1 MEFKQLEKLSG
12 DASFRKFY
20 RHKKNKSIIVYCKKE
35 KFKNLIIYEAV
46 NRFLK
51 KNNINT
57 PKLISENYKKNFIE
71 IEDLGNLTGLKKY
84 KSFKINNYKK
94 LFKILKKI
102 QNIKPK
108 KIKTLLKK
116 VYKIPIYSD
125 KLLLDETELFSN
137 WYLPTKIKKNETKVL
152 NELNKILKK
161 VIRKLM
167 LKKRVLVHRDF
178 HISNIM
184 LNRKKIYLIDTQDL
198 IYGNPAYDV
207 ASLIDD
213 VRYKI
218 SLKNREIL
226 YKKFILKE
234 KKNFSSKLR
243 NDFEILST
251 LRNLKIIGIFT
262 RLSKRDKKHKYL
274 RLIPY
279 AWKMI
284 DERRKSNTK
293 FEELNN
299 FLSIHLQKHL
309 KKNEN

>member
-51 KNNINT
+51 NNNINT

-102 QNIKPK
+102 QNIKSK
-108 KIKTLLKK
+108 KIKTFLKK
-116 VYKIPIYSD
+116 IYKIPIYSD
-125 KLLLDETELFSN
+125 KLLLDEAKLFSN
-137 WYLPTKIKKNETKVL
+137 WYLPTIIKKNETKVL
-152 NELNKILKK
+152 NEFNKILKK

-213 VRYKI
+213 VRFKI

-226 YKKFILKE
+226 YKNFILNE

-262 RLSKRDKKHKYL
+262 RLSKRDKKYSYVKM
-274 RLIPY
+274 IPY
-279 AWKMI
+279 AWQMI
-284 DERRKSNTK
+284 EERLTQNRNLYELKS
-293 FEELNN
+293 F
-299 FLSIHLQKHL
+299 FDRYFP
-309 KKNEN
+309 KNLRI

>member
-102 QNIKPK
+102 QNIKSK
-108 KIKTLLKK
+108 KIKTFLKK
-116 VYKIPIYSD
+116 IYKIPIYSD
-125 KLLLDETELFSN
+125 KLLLDEAKLFSN

-213 VRYKI
+213 VRFKI

-226 YKKFILKE
+226 YKNFILNK

-262 RLSKRDKKHKYL
+262 RLSKRDKKYSYVKM
-274 RLIPY
+274 IPY
-279 AWKMI
+279 AWQMI
-284 DERRKSNTK
+284 EERLTQNRNLYELKS
-293 FEELNN
+293 F
-299 FLSIHLQKHL
+299 FDRYFP
-309 KKNEN
+309 KNLRI

>member
-51 KNNINT
+51 NNNINT

-102 QNIKPK
+102 QNIKSK
-108 KIKTLLKK
+108 KIKTFLKK
-116 VYKIPIYSD
+116 IYKIPIYSD
-125 KLLLDETELFSN
+125 KLLLDEAKLFSS
-137 WYLPTKIKKNETKVL
+137 WYLPTKIKKNESKVL

-184 LNRKKIYLIDTQDL
+184 LNRKKIYLIDTQDI

-213 VRYKI
+213 VRFKI
-218 SLKNREIL
+218 SLRNREIL
-226 YKKFILKE
+226 YKKFIFKE

-262 RLSKRDKKHKYL
+262 RLSKRDKKYAYVKM
-274 RLIPY
+274 IPY
-279 AWKMI
+279 AWQI
-284 DERRKSNTK
+284 IEERLNQNHNLYELKS
-293 FEELNN
+293 F
-299 FLSIHLQKHL
+299 FDRYFP
-309 KKNEN
+309 KNLRI

>member
-116 VYKIPIYSD
+116 IYKIPIYSD
-125 KLLLDETELFSN
+125 KLLLDEAKLFSN

-213 VRYKI
+213 VRFKI

-262 RLSKRDKKHKYL
+262 RLSKRDKKYSYVKM
-274 RLIPY
+274 IPY
-279 AWKMI
+279 AWQMI
-284 DERRKSNTK
+284 EERLTQNHNLYELKS
-293 FEELNN
+293 F
-299 FLSIHLQKHL
+299 FDRYFP
-309 KKNEN
+309 KNLRI

>member
-1 MEFKQLEKLSG
+1 MKFKQLEKLSG

-46 NRFLK
+46 NRFFK
-51 KNNINT
+51 ENNINT

-116 VYKIPIYSD
+116 IYKIPIYSD
-125 KLLLDETELFSN
+125 KLLLDEAKLFSN
-137 WYLPTKIKKNETKVL
+137 WYLPTKIKKNKTKVL

-198 IYGNPAYDV
+198 ICGNPAYDV

-213 VRYKI
+213 VRFKI

-262 RLSKRDKKHKYL
+262 RLSKRDKKYSYVKM
-274 RLIPY
+274 IPY
-279 AWKMI
+279 AWQMI
-284 DERRKSNTK
+284 EERLTQNRNLYELKS
-293 FEELNN
+293 F
-299 FLSIHLQKHL
+299 FDRYFP
-309 KKNEN
+309 KNLRI

>member
-84 KSFKINNYKK
+84 KSFKINNYKR

-102 QNIKPK
+102 QNIKQK

-116 VYKIPIYSD
+116 IYKIPIYSD
-125 KLLLDETELFSN
+125 KLLLDEAKLFSN

-234 KKNFSSKLR
+234 KRNFSSKLR

-262 RLSKRDKKHKYL
+262 RLSKRDKKHSYVKM
-274 RLIPY
+274 IPY
-279 AWKMI
+279 AWQMI
-284 DERRKSNTK
+284 EERLTQNSNLYELKS
-293 FEELNN
+293 F
-299 FLSIHLQKHL
+299 FDRYFP
-309 KKNEN
+309 KNLRI

>member
-1 MEFKQLEKLSG
+1 MEFKKLEKLSG

-71 IEDLGNLTGLKKY
+71 IEDLGNLTGLRKFKI
-84 KSFKINNYKK
+84 FKINNYKK

-102 QNIKPK
+102 QSIKQK

-116 VYKIPIYSD
+116 IYKIPIYSD
-125 KLLLDETELFSN
+125 KLLLDEAKLFSN
-137 WYLPTKIKKNETKVL
+137 WYLPTIIKKNETKVL
-152 NELNKILKK
+152 NEFNKILKK

-213 VRYKI
+213 VRFKI

-262 RLSKRDKKHKYL
+262 RLSKRDKKHSYVKM
-274 RLIPY
+274 IPY
-279 AWKMI
+279 AWQMI
-284 DERRKSNTK
+284 EERLTQNHNLYELKSFFDRYFPKTMR
-293 FEELNN
+293 
-299 FLSIHLQKHL
+299 I
-309 KKNEN
+309 

>member
-51 KNNINT
+51 NNNINT

-102 QNIKPK
+102 QNIKSK
-108 KIKTLLKK
+108 KIKTFLKK
-116 VYKIPIYSD
+116 IYKIPIYSD
-125 KLLLDETELFSN
+125 KLLLDEAKLFSS
-137 WYLPTKIKKNETKVL
+137 WYLPTKIKKNESKVL

-167 LKKRVLVHRDF
+167 IKKRVLVHRDF

-184 LNRKKIYLIDTQDL
+184 LNHKKIYLIDTQDL

-213 VRYKI
+213 VRFKI

-226 YKKFILKE
+226 YKNFILNE

-262 RLSKRDKKHKYL
+262 RLSKRDKKYSYVKM
-274 RLIPY
+274 IPY
-279 AWKMI
+279 AWQMI
-284 DERRKSNTK
+284 EERLTQNSNLYELKS
-293 FEELNN
+293 F
-299 FLSIHLQKHL
+299 FDRYFP
-309 KKNEN
+309 KNLRI

>member
-1 MEFKQLEKLSG
+1 MEFKKLEKLSG

-46 NRFLK
+46 NRFFK
-51 KNNINT
+51 ENNINT

-84 KSFKINNYKK
+84 KSFKINNYKN

-102 QNIKPK
+102 QHIKPK

-116 VYKIPIYSD
+116 IYKIPIYSD
-125 KLLLDETELFSN
+125 KLLLDEAKLFSN

-198 IYGNPAYDV
+198 ICGNPAYDV

-213 VRYKI
+213 VRFKI

-234 KKNFSSKLR
+234 KKNFSRKLR

-262 RLSKRDKKHKYL
+262 RLSKRDKKYSYVKM
-274 RLIPY
+274 IPY
-279 AWKMI
+279 AWQMI
-284 DERRKSNTK
+284 EERLTQNRNLYELKS
-293 FEELNN
+293 F
-299 FLSIHLQKHL
+299 FDRYFP
-309 KKNEN
+309 KNLRI

>member
-84 KSFKINNYKK
+84 KSFKIYNYKR

-102 QNIKPK
+102 QNIKQK

-116 VYKIPIYSD
+116 IYKIPIYSD
-125 KLLLDETELFSN
+125 KLLLDEAKLFSN

-213 VRYKI
+213 VRFKI
-218 SLKNREIL
+218 SLRNREIL
-226 YKKFILKE
+226 YKKFILRE

-262 RLSKRDKKHKYL
+262 RLSKRDKKYAYVKM
-274 RLIPY
+274 IPY
-279 AWKMI
+279 AWQMI
-284 DERRKSNTK
+284 EERLNQNHNLYELKS
-293 FEELNN
+293 F
-299 FLSIHLQKHL
+299 FDRYFP
-309 KKNEN
+309 KNLRI

>member
-1 MEFKQLEKLSG
+1 MKFKQLEKLSG

-51 KNNINT
+51 ENNINT

-116 VYKIPIYSD
+116 IYKIPIYSD
-125 KLLLDETELFSN
+125 KLLLDEAKLFSN
-137 WYLPTKIKKNETKVL
+137 WYLPTKIKKNKTKVL

-198 IYGNPAYDV
+198 ICGNPAYDV

-213 VRYKI
+213 VRFKI

-262 RLSKRDKKHKYL
+262 RLSKRDKKYSYVKM
-274 RLIPY
+274 IPY
-279 AWKMI
+279 AWQMI
-284 DERRKSNTK
+284 EERLTQNRNLYELKS
-293 FEELNN
+293 F
-299 FLSIHLQKHL
+299 FDRYFP
-309 KKNEN
+309 KNLRI

>member
-1 MEFKQLEKLSG
+1 MKFKQLEKLSG

-46 NRFLK
+46 NRFFK
-51 KNNINT
+51 ENNINT

-116 VYKIPIYSD
+116 IYKIPIYSD
-125 KLLLDETELFSN
+125 KLLLDEAKLFSN
-137 WYLPTKIKKNETKVL
+137 WYLPTKIKKNKTKVL

-198 IYGNPAYDV
+198 ICGNPAYDV

-213 VRYKI
+213 VRFKI

-262 RLSKRDKKHKYL
+262 RLSKRDKKYSYMKM
-274 RLIPY
+274 IPY
-279 AWKMI
+279 AWQMI
-284 DERRKSNTK
+284 EERLTQNRNLYELKS
-293 FEELNN
+293 F
-299 FLSIHLQKHL
+299 FDRYFP
-309 KKNEN
+309 KNLRI

>member
-116 VYKIPIYSD
+116 IYKIPIYSD
-125 KLLLDETELFSN
+125 KLLLDEAKLFSS
-137 WYLPTKIKKNETKVL
+137 WYLPTKIKKNESKVL

-213 VRYKI
+213 VRFKI

-226 YKKFILKE
+226 YKNFILNE

-262 RLSKRDKKHKYL
+262 RLSKRDKKYSYVKM
-274 RLIPY
+274 IPY
-279 AWKMI
+279 AWQMI
-284 DERRKSNTK
+284 EERLTQNRNLYELKS
-293 FEELNN
+293 F
-299 FLSIHLQKHL
+299 FDRYFP
-309 KKNEN
+309 KNLRI

>member
-116 VYKIPIYSD
+116 IYKIPIYSD
-125 KLLLDETELFSN
+125 KLLLDEAKLFSN

-262 RLSKRDKKHKYL
+262 RLSKRDKKYSYVKM
-274 RLIPY
+274 IPY
-279 AWKMI
+279 AWQMI
-284 DERRKSNTK
+284 EERLTQNSNLYELKS
-293 FEELNN
+293 F
-299 FLSIHLQKHL
+299 FDRYFP
-309 KKNEN
+309 KNLRI

>member
-71 IEDLGNLTGLKKY
+71 IEDLGNLTGLEKY

-116 VYKIPIYSD
+116 IYKIPIYSD
-125 KLLLDETELFSN
+125 KLLLDEAKLFSN

-213 VRYKI
+213 VRFKI

-234 KKNFSSKLR
+234 KKNFSIKLR

-262 RLSKRDKKHKYL
+262 RLSKRDKKYSYVKM
-274 RLIPY
+274 IPY
-279 AWKMI
+279 AWQMI
-284 DERRKSNTK
+284 EERLTQNSNLYELKS
-293 FEELNN
+293 F
-299 FLSIHLQKHL
+299 FDRYFP
-309 KKNEN
+309 KNLRI

>member
-71 IEDLGNLTGLKKY
+71 IEDLGNLTGLIKY

-213 VRYKI
+213 VRFKI

-234 KKNFSSKLR
+234 KKNFSCKLR

-262 RLSKRDKKHKYL
+262 RLSKRDKKYSYVKM
-274 RLIPY
+274 IPY
-279 AWKMI
+279 AWQMI
-284 DERRKSNTK
+284 EERLTQNRNLYELKS
-293 FEELNN
+293 F
-299 FLSIHLQKHL
+299 FDRYFP
-309 KKNEN
+309 KNLRI

>member
-116 VYKIPIYSD
+116 IYKIPIYSD
-125 KLLLDETELFSN
+125 KLLLDEAKLFSN

-213 VRYKI
+213 VRFKI

-234 KKNFSSKLR
+234 KKNFSCKLR

-262 RLSKRDKKHKYL
+262 RLSKRDKKYSYVKM
-274 RLIPY
+274 IPY
-279 AWKMI
+279 AWQMI
-284 DERRKSNTK
+284 EERLTQNSNLYELKS
-293 FEELNN
+293 F
-299 FLSIHLQKHL
+299 FDRYFP
-309 KKNEN
+309 KNLRI

>member
-102 QNIKPK
+102 QNIKSK

-116 VYKIPIYSD
+116 IYKIPIYSD
-125 KLLLDETELFSN
+125 KLLLDEAKLFSN

-213 VRYKI
+213 VRFKI

-226 YKKFILKE
+226 YKNFILNE

-262 RLSKRDKKHKYL
+262 RLSKRDKKYSYVKM
-274 RLIPY
+274 IPY
-279 AWKMI
+279 AWQMI
-284 DERRKSNTK
+284 EERLTQNRNLYELKS
-293 FEELNN
+293 F
-299 FLSIHLQKHL
+299 FDRYFP
-309 KKNEN
+309 KNLRI

>member
-116 VYKIPIYSD
+116 IYKIPIYSD
-125 KLLLDETELFSN
+125 KLLLDEAKLFSN
-137 WYLPTKIKKNETKVL
+137 WYLPTKIKKNKTKVL

-213 VRYKI
+213 VRFKI

-234 KKNFSSKLR
+234 KKNFSNKLR

-262 RLSKRDKKHKYL
+262 RLSKRDKKYSYMKM
-274 RLIPY
+274 IPY
-279 AWKMI
+279 AWQMI
-284 DERRKSNTK
+284 EERLTQNHNLYELKS
-293 FEELNN
+293 F
-299 FLSIHLQKHL
+299 FDRYFP
-309 KKNEN
+309 KNLRI

>member
-1 MEFKQLEKLSG
+1 MEFNQLEKLSG
-12 DASFRKFY
+12 DASFRNFY
-20 RHKKNKSIIVYCKKE
+20 THKKNKSIIVYCKKE

-84 KSFKINNYKK
+84 KSFEINNYKQ

-116 VYKIPIYSD
+116 LYKIPIYSD
-125 KLLLDETELFSN
+125 KILLDEAKLFSN

-262 RLSKRDKKHKYL
+262 RLSKRDKKYSYVKM
-274 RLIPY
+274 IPY
-279 AWKMI
+279 AWQMI
-284 DERRKSNTK
+284 EERLTQNSNLYELKS
-293 FEELNN
+293 F
-299 FLSIHLQKHL
+299 FDRYFP
-309 KKNEN
+309 KNLRI

>member
-116 VYKIPIYSD
+116 IYKIPIYSD
-125 KLLLDETELFSN
+125 KLLLDEAKLFSN

-161 VIRKLM
+161 LIKKLM

-213 VRYKI
+213 VRSKI
-218 SLKNREIL
+218 SLRNREIL
-226 YKKFILKE
+226 YKKFIFKE

-262 RLSKRDKKHKYL
+262 RLSKRDKKYSYVKM
-274 RLIPY
+274 IPY
-279 AWKMI
+279 AWQMI
-284 DERRKSNTK
+284 EERLTQNRNLYELKS
-293 FEELNN
+293 F
-299 FLSIHLQKHL
+299 FDRYFP
-309 KKNEN
+309 KNLRI

>member
-1 MEFKQLEKLSG
+1 MEFKKLEKLSG

-51 KNNINT
+51 KNDINT

-84 KSFKINNYKK
+84 KSFKINNYKR

-102 QNIKPK
+102 QNIKQK

-116 VYKIPIYSD
+116 IYKIPIYSD
-125 KLLLDETELFSN
+125 KLLLDEAKLFSN

-218 SLKNREIL
+218 SLRNREIL

-234 KKNFSSKLR
+234 KKIFQVNLETILR
-243 NDFEILST
+243 
-251 LRNLKIIGIFT
+251 
-262 RLSKRDKKHKYL
+262 Y
-274 RLIPY
+274 
-279 AWKMI
+279 
-284 DERRKSNTK
+284 
-293 FEELNN
+293 
-299 FLSIHLQKHL
+299 FLP
-309 KKNEN
+309 

>member
-102 QNIKPK
+102 QNIKSK

-116 VYKIPIYSD
+116 IYKIPIYSD
-125 KLLLDETELFSN
+125 KLLLDEAKLFSN

-213 VRYKI
+213 VRFKI

-262 RLSKRDKKHKYL
+262 RLSKRDKKYSYVKM
-274 RLIPY
+274 IPY
-279 AWKMI
+279 AWQMI
-284 DERRKSNTK
+284 EERLTQNHNLYELKS
-293 FEELNN
+293 F
-299 FLSIHLQKHL
+299 FDRYFP
-309 KKNEN
+309 KNLRI

>member
-1 MEFKQLEKLSG
+1 MEFNQLEKLSG

-71 IEDLGNLTGLKKY
+71 IEDLGNLTGLEKY
-84 KSFKINNYKK
+84 KIFKINNYKK

-102 QNIKPK
+102 QNIKSK

-116 VYKIPIYSD
+116 IYKIPIYSD
-125 KLLLDETELFSN
+125 KLLLDEAKLFSN

-213 VRYKI
+213 VRFKI

-262 RLSKRDKKHKYL
+262 RLSKRDKKYSYVKM
-274 RLIPY
+274 IPY
-279 AWKMI
+279 AWQMI
-284 DERRKSNTK
+284 EERLTQNRNLYELKS
-293 FEELNN
+293 F
-299 FLSIHLQKHL
+299 FDRYFP
-309 KKNEN
+309 KNLRI

>member
-1 MEFKQLEKLSG
+1 MEFKKLEKLSG

-71 IEDLGNLTGLKKY
+71 IEDLGNLTGLRKFKI
-84 KSFKINNYKK
+84 FKINNYKK

-102 QNIKPK
+102 QSIKQK

-116 VYKIPIYSD
+116 IYKIPIYSD
-125 KLLLDETELFSN
+125 KLLLDEAKLFSN
-137 WYLPTKIKKNETKVL
+137 WYLPTIIKKNETKVL
-152 NELNKILKK
+152 NEFNKILKK

-213 VRYKI
+213 VRFKI

-262 RLSKRDKKHKYL
+262 RLSKRDKKYSYMKM
-274 RLIPY
+274 IPY
-279 AWKMI
+279 AWQMI
-284 DERRKSNTK
+284 EERLTQNHNLYELKS
-293 FEELNN
+293 F
-299 FLSIHLQKHL
+299 FDRYFP
-309 KKNEN
+309 KNLRI

>member
-1 MEFKQLEKLSG
+1 MEFNQLEKLSG

-71 IEDLGNLTGLKKY
+71 IEDLGNLTGLEKY

-116 VYKIPIYSD
+116 IYKIPIYSD
-125 KLLLDETELFSN
+125 KLLLDEAKLFSN

-213 VRYKI
+213 VRFKI

-262 RLSKRDKKHKYL
+262 RLSKRDKKYSYVKM
-274 RLIPY
+274 IPY
-279 AWKMI
+279 AWQMI
-284 DERRKSNTK
+284 EERLTQNRNLYELKS
-293 FEELNN
+293 F
-299 FLSIHLQKHL
+299 FDRYFP
-309 KKNEN
+309 KNLRI

>member
-161 VIRKLM
+161 LIKKLM

-213 VRYKI
+213 VRNKL

-262 RLSKRDKKHKYL
+262 RLSKRDKKYSYVKM
-274 RLIPY
+274 IPY
-279 AWKMI
+279 AWQMI
-284 DERRKSNTK
+284 EERLTQNRNLYELKS
-293 FEELNN
+293 F
-299 FLSIHLQKHL
+299 FDRYFP
-309 KKNEN
+309 KNLRI

>member
-1 MEFKQLEKLSG
+1 MEFKKLEKLSG

-51 KNNINT
+51 NNNINT

-102 QNIKPK
+102 QNIKSK
-108 KIKTLLKK
+108 KIKTFLKK
-116 VYKIPIYSD
+116 IYKIPIYSD
-125 KLLLDETELFSN
+125 KLLLDEAKLFSS
-137 WYLPTKIKKNETKVL
+137 WYLPTKIKKNESKVL

-167 LKKRVLVHRDF
+167 IKKRVLVHRDF

-213 VRYKI
+213 VRFKI

-226 YKKFILKE
+226 YKNFILNE

-262 RLSKRDKKHKYL
+262 RLSKRDKKYSYVKM
-274 RLIPY
+274 IPY
-279 AWKMI
+279 AWQMI
-284 DERRKSNTK
+284 EERLTQNSNLYELKS
-293 FEELNN
+293 F
-299 FLSIHLQKHL
+299 FDRYFP
-309 KKNEN
+309 KNLRI

>member
-84 KSFKINNYKK
+84 KSFKINNYKR

-102 QNIKPK
+102 QNIKQK

-116 VYKIPIYSD
+116 TYKIPIYSD
-125 KLLLDETELFSN
+125 KLLLDEAKLFSN

-213 VRYKI
+213 VRFKI

-234 KKNFSSKLR
+234 KKNFSCKLR

-262 RLSKRDKKHKYL
+262 RLSKRDKKYSYVKM
-274 RLIPY
+274 IPY
-279 AWKMI
+279 AWQMI
-284 DERRKSNTK
+284 EERLTQNRNLYELKS
-293 FEELNN
+293 F
-299 FLSIHLQKHL
+299 FDRYFP
-309 KKNEN
+309 KNLRI

>member
-71 IEDLGNLTGLKKY
+71 IEDLGNVTGLKKY

-116 VYKIPIYSD
+116 IYKIPIYSD
-125 KLLLDETELFSN
+125 KLLLDEAKLFSN

-213 VRYKI
+213 VRFKI

-262 RLSKRDKKHKYL
+262 RLSKRDKKYSYVKM
-274 RLIPY
+274 IPY
-279 AWKMI
+279 AWQMI
-284 DERRKSNTK
+284 EERLTQNRNLYELKS
-293 FEELNN
+293 F
-299 FLSIHLQKHL
+299 FDRYFP
-309 KKNEN
+309 KNLRI

>member
-51 KNNINT
+51 ENNINT

-102 QNIKPK
+102 QNIKSK

-116 VYKIPIYSD
+116 IYKIPIYSD
-125 KLLLDETELFSN
+125 KLLLDEAKLFSN

-213 VRYKI
+213 VRFKI

-234 KKNFSSKLR
+234 KKNFSCKLR

-262 RLSKRDKKHKYL
+262 RLSKRDKKYSYVKM
-274 RLIPY
+274 IPY
-279 AWKMI
+279 AWQMI
-284 DERRKSNTK
+284 EERLTQNRNLYELKS
-293 FEELNN
+293 F
-299 FLSIHLQKHL
+299 FDRYFP
-309 KKNEN
+309 KNLRI